1 MQGYLKNVHD
11 LVGCASTQ
19 EARTIV
25 AYDKYKMELL
35 YTVIKNVFTGL
46 YTLHTVSA
54 FIGTWQVK
62 TQVLCEHLYK
72 IHKSRGFGSVLEHSG
87 VC

>member
-1 MQGYLKNVHD
+1 
-11 LVGCASTQ
+11 
-19 EARTIV
+19 
-25 AYDKYKMELL
+25 MELL

-46 YTLHTVSA
+46 CTPVEKLHTVSA